1 MKRKILKTAL
11 IIAVT
16 AVIVAV
22 ATSVFMIYTAE
33 PSTPCDIN
41 WCGFVQ
47 SYK

>member
-1 MKRKILKTAL
+1 MTRKHLTAL

-22 ATSVFMIYTAE
+22 ATSIFMIYAAE